1 MREGGVTALPLAC
14 IASRG
19 TDMNDSRGPVRGNS
33 SRGDDG
39 GRFAEFDSW
48 ERKVLVATDK
58 ICTLMSFVL
67 QVVAMLFL
75 FGSWSAQPGSRLNAD
90 ASFVLANALKTATL
104 AAHVWVMRARRGWYA
119 VHREAVVVAVRLL
132 TFTFIMAGYVHSG
145 AWEVSKS
152 WFVIARL
159 FWGLWGTVGWQVS
172 TLLSLVFQLALFTLL
187 RLGLALKEF
196 VLDTKEEWRCAPMAI
211 CWPSS
216 KLSAMRRAELELEQ
230 DFSFT
235 KRGFILD
242 FSFVVVMPALILLVK
257 KRHSRLMFAIENQR
271 ARRTSRG
278 RLPPQEVGQ
287 RSSMNVRSNGMRRT
301 SDIDEAFRLGS
312 QITDVF
318 KKFWK
323 GSTVWAPL
331 MEFRDPVMEARFE
344 YWHRSQMFT
353 VDLLKCGVSLVTSSL
368 YYIRVRPASPSTQFT
383 SSFYFL
389 VNLLQTYIMLTQ
401 KQTYV
406 QYRTQFIIGLRLV
419 LVANSVTN
427 FLSLLNSPVVGEGG
441 FNLSMMEI
449 SLLLAAIQAIGMHLL
464 MRSFIM
470 TFAAMNVISFVVTK
484 RMAVEGFFS
493 RIEGVKSSVLL
504 EKIGFS
510 FGWFENKTQTEM
522 MLLPLLA
529 YTLVSLLTTFVVENR
544 HRTVFLRM
552 QVHSDTHDDGRQ
564 SEVIRQAHFSHN
576 TASEEGGAEPDV
588 DDSTRRTRSVR
599 RRTSARA

>member
-1 MREGGVTALPLAC
+1 MREGAVTALPLAC

-58 ICTLMSFVL
+58 VCTLMSFVI
-67 QVVAMLFL
+67 QVVAILFL
-75 FGSWSAQPGSRLNAD
+75 FGSWSAQPGSRLNPD
-90 ASFVLANALKTATL
+90 ASLVWAIALKTATL

-145 AWEVSKS
+145 TWGVSKS
-152 WFVIARL
+152 WIVIARL

-216 KLSAMRRAELELEQ
+216 KLSAMRRAELELEL

-278 RLPPQEVGQ
+278 RSPPQEVGQ

-344 YWHRSQMFT
+344 YWHRSQMLT

-368 YYIRVRPASPSTQFT
+368 YYTRVRPAYPSTQFT
-383 SSFYFL
+383 SLFYFL
-389 VNLLQTYIMLTQ
+389 VNLLQTYIMLTH
-401 KQTYV
+401 KRTYV

-427 FLSLLNSPVVGEGG
+427 VLSLINSPVVGEGG
-441 FNLSMMEI
+441 SGG
-449 SLLLAAIQAIGMHLL
+449 LAAIQAIGMHLL

-470 TFAAMNVISFVVTK
+470 TFAAMIVISFVVIK
-484 RMAVEGFFS
+484 RMAVEGLFS
-493 RIEGVKSSVLL
+493 RIEGVKPSVLL

-510 FGWFENKTQTEM
+510 FGWFENKTQTEI
-522 MLLPLLA
+522 MLLPLFA

-599 RRTSARA
+599 RRTPARA

>member
-1 MREGGVTALPLAC
+1 MREGGVTAFPLAC

-19 TDMNDSRGPVRGNS
+19 ADMNDSRGPVRGTP

-39 GRFAEFDSW
+39 GRFEEFDSW
-48 ERKVLVATDK
+48 ERRILIATDK
-58 ICTLMSFVL
+58 LCTLMSFVL
-67 QVVAMLFL
+67 QVVAMIFL
-75 FGSWSAQPGSRLNAD
+75 FGPWSAQPGSRLTAD
-90 ASFVLANALKTATL
+90 VSLVWANALKTATL
-104 AAHVWVMRARRGWYA
+104 AAHVWVMRARRGWYEA
-119 VHREAVVVAVRLL
+119 HREAVVVAVRLL

-145 AWEVSKS
+145 TWQVSKS

-159 FWGLWGTVGWQVS
+159 FWGLWGTVGWQVN

-196 VLDTKEEWRCAPMAI
+196 VLDTKEDWRCAPIAI

-216 KLSAMRRAELELEQ
+216 KLSAVRRAELELEQ

-278 RLPPQEVGQ
+278 RLHPQEVGH
-287 RSSMNVRSNGMRRT
+287 RPSMNVRSNGMRRT
-301 SDIDEAFRLGS
+301 SDIDETFRFGS

-318 KKFWK
+318 EKFWK
-323 GSTVWAPL
+323 GSMVWAPL

-344 YWHRSQMFT
+344 YWHRSQMLT

-368 YYIRVRPASPSTQFT
+368 YYIRVRSTFPSTRFT
-383 SSFYFL
+383 SLSYFI
-389 VNLLQTYIMLTQ
+389 VNLLQTYIMLTH
-401 KQTYV
+401 KRTYV

-419 LVANSVTN
+419 LMANSVTN
-427 FLSLLNSPVVGEGG
+427 FLDLINSQVVSEGG
-441 FNLSMMEI
+441 FNLSVMEI
-449 SLLLAAIQAIGMHLL
+449 PLLLAAIQAIGMHLL

-470 TFAAMNVISFVVTK
+470 TFAAMNVVSFGVTR
-484 RMAVEGFFS
+484 RMAVEGLFS
-493 RIEGVKSSVLL
+493 RIKGVKASILL
-504 EKIGFS
+504 EKLGFS

-522 MLLPLLA
+522 MLLPLLM
-529 YTLVSLLTTFVVENR
+529 YMLVSLLTTFVVENR
-544 HRTVFLRM
+544 YRTVFLRM
-552 QVHSDTHDDGRQ
+552 QGHSDTHDDGRQ

-588 DDSTRRTRSVR
+588 DESTRRTRSVR
-599 RRTSARA
+599 RRTPARA

>member
-58 ICTLMSFVL
+58 LCTLMSFVL

-90 ASFVLANALKTATL
+90 ASLVWANALKTATL

-242 FSFVVVMPALILLVK
+242 FGFVVVMPALILLVK

-383 SSFYFL
+383 SLFYFL
-389 VNLLQTYIMLTQ
+389 VNMLQTYIMLTQ
-401 KQTYV
+401 KKTYV

-449 SLLLAAIQAIGMHLL
+449 PLLLAAIQAIGMHLL

>member
-1 MREGGVTALPLAC
+1 
-14 IASRG
+14 
-19 TDMNDSRGPVRGNS
+19 
-33 SRGDDG
+33 
-39 GRFAEFDSW
+39 
-48 ERKVLVATDK
+48 
-58 ICTLMSFVL
+58 
-67 QVVAMLFL
+67 
-75 FGSWSAQPGSRLNAD
+75 
-90 ASFVLANALKTATL
+90 
-104 AAHVWVMRARRGWYA
+104 
-119 VHREAVVVAVRLL
+119 
-132 TFTFIMAGYVHSG
+132 MAGYVHSG

-242 FSFVVVMPALILLVK
+242 FGFVVVMPALILLVK

-383 SSFYFL
+383 SLFYFL
-389 VNLLQTYIMLTQ
+389 VNMLQTYIMLTQ
-401 KQTYV
+401 KKTYV

-449 SLLLAAIQAIGMHLL
+449 PLLLAAIQAIGMHLL

>member
-58 ICTLMSFVL
+58 LCTLMSFVL
-67 QVVAMLFL
+67 QVMAMLFL

-90 ASFVLANALKTATL
+90 ASLVWANALKTATL

-242 FSFVVVMPALILLVK
+242 FGFVVVMPALILLVK

-383 SSFYFL
+383 SLFYFL
-389 VNLLQTYIMLTQ
+389 VNMLQTYIMLTQ
-401 KQTYV
+401 KKTYV

-449 SLLLAAIQAIGMHLL
+449 PLLLAAIQAIGMHLL

>member
-1 MREGGVTALPLAC
+1 MFAC

-19 TDMNDSRGPVRGNS
+19 TDMNSRGPVRGTP

-39 GRFAEFDSW
+39 GRFDSW
-48 ERKVLVATDK
+48 ERRILIATDK
-58 ICTLMSFVL
+58 LCTLMSFVL
-67 QVVAMLFL
+67 QVVAMIFL
-75 FGSWSAQPGSRLNAD
+75 FAPWSAQPGSGLTAD
-90 ASFVLANALKTATL
+90 VSLVWANALKTATL
-104 AAHVWVMRARRGWYA
+104 VAHVWVMRARRGWYE

-145 AWEVSKS
+145 TWNVSMS

-159 FWGLWGTVGWQVS
+159 FWGLWGTVGWQVN

-196 VLDTKEEWRCAPMAI
+196 VLDKEDWRCAPMAI

-216 KLSAMRRAELELEQ
+216 KLSAVRRAELELEL

-242 FSFVVVMPALILLVK
+242 FSFVVVMPALFLLVK
-257 KRHSRLMFAIENQR
+257 KRHSWLMFAIENQR

-278 RLPPQEVGQ
+278 RLHPQEVGQ
-287 RSSMNVRSNGMRRT
+287 RPSMNVRSNGMRRT
-301 SDIDEAFRLGS
+301 SDIDETFRFGS

-323 GSTVWAPL
+323 GSMVWAPL

-344 YWHRSQMFT
+344 YWHRSQMLT

-368 YYIRVRPASPSTQFT
+368 YYIRVRSASQSMWFT
-383 SSFYFL
+383 SLFYFF
-389 VNLLQTYIMLTQ
+389 VNLLQTYIMLTH
-401 KQTYV
+401 KRTYV
-406 QYRTQFIIGLRLV
+406 QYRTHFIIGLRMV
-419 LVANSVTN
+419 LMANSVTN
-427 FLSLLNSPVVGEGG
+427 FFDLLNSQVVSEGG
-441 FNLSMMEI
+441 FNLSVMEI
-449 SLLLAAIQAIGMHLL
+449 PLLLAVIQAIGMHLL

-470 TFAAMNVISFVVTK
+470 TFAAMNVVSFEVTR
-484 RMAVEGFFS
+484 RMAVEGLFS
-493 RIEGVKSSVLL
+493 RIKGVKASILL

-522 MLLPLLA
+522 ILLPLLM

-544 HRTVFLRM
+544 YRTVFLRM
-552 QVHSDTHDDGRQ
+552 QGHSDTHDDGRQ

-588 DDSTRRTRSVR
+588 DESTRRTRSVR
-599 RRTSARA
+599 RRTPARA

>member
-1 MREGGVTALPLAC
+1 VREGGVTALPLAC

-58 ICTLMSFVL
+58 LCTLMSFVL

-90 ASFVLANALKTATL
+90 ASLVWANALKTATL

-196 VLDTKEEWRCAPMAI
+196 VLDTKEEWRCAPMAV

-242 FSFVVVMPALILLVK
+242 FGFVVVMPALILLVK

-383 SSFYFL
+383 SLFYFL
-389 VNLLQTYIMLTQ
+389 VNMLQTYIMLTQ
-401 KQTYV
+401 KKTYV

-449 SLLLAAIQAIGMHLL
+449 PLLLAAIQAIGMHLL

>member
-159 FWGLWGTVGWQVS
+159 FWGLWGTVGWQVN

-196 VLDTKEEWRCAPMAI
+196 VLDTKEDWRCAPIAI

-216 KLSAMRRAELELEQ
+216 KLSAVRRAELELEQ

-470 TFAAMNVISFVVTK
+470 TFAAMNVVSFGVTR
-484 RMAVEGFFS
+484 RMAVEGLFS
-493 RIEGVKSSVLL
+493 RIKGVKASILL
-504 EKIGFS
+504 EKLGFS

-522 MLLPLLA
+522 MLLPLLM
-529 YTLVSLLTTFVVENR
+529 YLLVSLLTTFVVENR
-544 HRTVFLRM
+544 YRTVFLRM
-552 QVHSDTHDDGRQ
+552 QGHSDTHDDGRQ

>member
-1 MREGGVTALPLAC
+1 M
-14 IASRG
+14 
-19 TDMNDSRGPVRGNS
+19 
-33 SRGDDG
+33 
-39 GRFAEFDSW
+39 
-48 ERKVLVATDK
+48 VATDK

>member
-278 RLPPQEVGQ
+278 RLPPHEVGQ